1 MRGLLLLFGKVL
13 PLLHGRMNCERS
25 YAMGEISKPEQRSRD
40 RSAGN
45 QELSFTDIVGFF
57 RRNWRFIFG
66 AAALAM
72 LATAGLLLVLGRK
85 YQAVATLII
94 VPQRVSSDLK
104 PPTLTVQSYQE
115 ILQSDAVIGGA
126 RKKLIEK
133 GILPPDQL
141 LRLGKELE
149 TRIFVSRRAEEITVA
164 PMLQAIALG
173 STGEEAAAIANTWAG
188 VFLEQTHDLVAG
200 TTSATVQFI
209 EQQYPE
215 VRDRLTKLEDARV
228 TTANDLRTQ
237 YDHLAH
243 DWDEKITN
251 FQNETTAQVAEYQTE
266 TRRLRE
272 QYMSQHNLD
281 SRKAQLDALRKAYS
295 DLQDEQARVA
305 SQLQLKQLQ
314 LEAARKQLA
323 ETPATI
329 TLQKAIT
336 DDALWRAVADSKGNA
351 LDWNALQG
359 RSLSTQQVNPVFTE
373 LSGKVAEIEMDV
385 NAMVPRA
392 ASLTADLARIN
403 DEMKDLEAKYRADDA
418 GFEKLTR
425 ERQAALDQLTA
436 RRDTGL
442 GELQRR
448 RQSALDALKNET
460 DTHLAQLDRTIAQQ
474 RDLFAQLGKNY
485 NQALVAKAQEN
496 MEDVRL
502 GAAAVPPQTAKPR
515 GLATKSLLAA
525 MVGGV
530 IGLGVGMV
538 RESWS

>member
-1 MRGLLLLFGKVL
+1 MPERLVPVESPQGAANMYREMAFG
-13 PLLHGRMNCERS
+13 
-25 YAMGEISKPEQRSRD
+25 
-40 RSAGN
+40 
-45 QELSFTDIVGFF
+45 DIVWFF
-57 RRNWRFIFG
+57 RRNWRLIFG

-72 LATAGLLLVLGRK
+72 LATAVLLLVLGRR
-85 YQAVATLII
+85 YQAVATLVI
-94 VPQRVSSDLK
+94 VPPRVSSDLK

-115 ILQSDAVIGGA
+115 ILQSDAVIGEA
-126 RKKLIEK
+126 RKRLIKK
-133 GILPPDQL
+133 GIIPPDQL

-173 STGEEAAAIANTWAG
+173 RTGEEAAAIANTWAG

-243 DWDEKITN
+243 DWDEKVTN
-251 FQNETTAQVAEYQTE
+251 FQNDTTAQVAEYQTE

-295 DLQDEQARVA
+295 DLQEEQARVA

-323 ETPATI
+323 ETQPVI

-336 DDALWRAVADSKGNA
+336 DDALWRAMADSKDNTP
-351 LDWNALQG
+351 DWKRLQG
-359 RSLSTQQVNPVFTE
+359 RSLSTQQVNPVFTD
-373 LSGKVAEIEMDV
+373 LSGKVAGIEMDV
-385 NAMVPRA
+385 NAMAPRA
-392 ASLTADLARIN
+392 ASLTTDLTRIN
-403 DEMKDLEAKYRADDA
+403 DEMKELESQYRADDA
-418 GFEKLTR
+418 GFEALTR
-425 ERQAALDQLTA
+425 ERQAGLDQLNA

-442 GELQRR
+442 GELQRSK
-448 RQSALDALKNET
+448 QTALDALKSGT
-460 DTHLAQLDRTIAQQ
+460 DTQLAQLDRTIAQQ
-474 RDLFAQLGKNY
+474 RDLFGELEKNY
-485 NQALVAKAQEN
+485 NQALLAKAQEN

-525 MVGGV
+525 VVGGV
-530 IGLGVGMV
+530 LGLGVGMV
-538 RESWS
+538 RESWT